1 MINSKKSIPASL
13 NHLLLMLFT
22 LTLLFSCSNKKPKPA
37 DTVAMLQ
44 SMGELATVEYSIT
57 KVIKANDNQSWYKPG
72 DRKIL
77 ITCDAIVKAGIN
89 MEQITEKDIRRSG
102 KTITIQLP
110 QPKILSVNLPPEKIN
125 VAFEKTGLF
134 RDPFTNEE
142 RNGLMVQAE
151 TQIKNAGTELGILE
165 QSKINT
171 QLLISRILRQAGFE
185 KVVLSFDKP
194 AINKQ

>member
-1 MINSKKSIPASL
+1 MINSKKSISASL
-13 NHLLLMLFT
+13 HHLFLTLFT
-22 LTLLFSCSNKKPKPA
+22 LTVLFSCSNKKLKPA

-44 SMGELATVEYSIT
+44 SIGELATVEFSIT
-57 KVIKANDNQSWYKPG
+57 KVIKANDNHSWYKPG

-77 ITCDAIVKAGIN
+77 ITCDAVVKAGIN
-89 MEQITEKDIRRSG
+89 LEQITEKDVRRSG

-110 QPKILSVNLPPEKIN
+110 PPKIISVNLPPENIR

-134 RDPFTNEE
+134 RDPFTSEE

-151 TQIKNAGTELGILE
+151 TQIKNAGAELGILE

-185 KVVLSFDKP
+185 TVVLSFDKP
-194 AINKQ
+194 VTNKQ